1 MTDDRSNNLPLD
13 QLKSFFEYAL
23 KVKFG
28 KTIETSTKEERYNAL
43 ATAIMSLISDKWI
56 ETTEKSKTERKAYYF
71 SAEFLVG
78 RALGNNILNL
88 GIQEDV
94 DELLKEIGLE
104 LNELEE
110 LEEDAALGNGG
121 LGRLAAC
128 FMESAATMDIPL
140 DGYGV
145 RYSEGLFKQSFVDGF
160 QHEEGDAWIKHG
172 YPWSIRMES
181 DKQIIHFKNQSV
193 VAVPYDM
200 PVIGYKNGVINTLR
214 LWQAEAINRF
224 DFTKFNNFEYDES
237 VREQS
242 RAEDI
247 TRVLYPNDIQWAG
260 KLLRLKQQYF
270 FVSASLK
277 DIIKK
282 YKENFPGDTE
292 FKDFS
297 KYHAIQLNDTH
308 PVIAIPELMRLFL
321 DHEHMTWE
329 DSWEIVTEVF
339 SFTNHTILQEA
350 MEVWLESIMDEV
362 SPRIVEIIKEIDK
375 KFIASLQDKNYSYDK
390 INCLRIVRN
399 NNIHMASLALYS
411 AHKVNGVAQLH
422 TEILKTDTLSQWYAL
437 YPEKFINM
445 TNGVTPRRWLVY
457 SNPELAALIT
467 ELLGTQDWITDL
479 EMLKEL
485 ERFADDE
492 AVLNRLNEIKYNNK
506 LRLVKY
512 IKEVEGITINPDTI
526 FDVQVKRLHEY
537 KRQLMNALHI
547 VDLYFRLREN
557 LDLDIIPR
565 TFIFGAKAAPGYF
578 RAKAIIK
585 FINEIS
591 RVINMDKRVNDKLKV
606 VFVQNFRVSYGEKI
620 YPATDVSEQISTAGK
635 EASGTGNMKFMM
647 NATPTLGTYDGAN
660 VEIVREAGFENN
672 FIFGARVEEIR
683 EIYDNYNPIE
693 FYASDYDI
701 KRAVDS
707 LISGEFSD
715 NGSYMFL
722 NIFNS
727 LVLRD
732 YPEKLDQYLV
742 LKDFN
747 AYKEAQMEID
757 KAYRDKMGWA
767 KKCLINLANSGKF
780 SSDRTIMDYAR
791 EIWRVK

>member
-1 MTDDRSNNLPLD
+1 MERTIDTERLRISYESIIKL
-13 QLKSFFEYAL
+13 
-23 KVKFG
+23 KFG
-28 KTIETSTKEERYNAL
+28 KTFESASKEEKYSAL
-43 ATAIMSLISDKWI
+43 ATAIMEIIADDWI
-56 ETTEKSKTERKAYYF
+56 KTREKSKKERKAYYF

-88 GIQEDV
+88 GIEKDV
-94 DELLKEIGLE
+94 QSVLDDMDLALR
-104 LNELEE
+104 ELEE

-172 YPWSIRMES
+172 YPWMIRVES
-181 DKQIIHFKNQSV
+181 DSQIVHFKNQSV

-200 PVIGYKNGVINTLR
+200 PIIGYKNGVVNTLR
-214 LWQAEAINRF
+214 LWQSEAIDRF
-224 DFTKFNNFEYDES
+224 DFAKFNNFQYDES
-237 VREQS
+237 VRKQS

-247 TRVLYPNDIQWAG
+247 TRVLYPNDIQRAG

-277 DIIKK
+277 DLIRK
-282 YKENFPGDTE
+282 YKENFPEDVKFE
-292 FKDFS
+292 NFA

-308 PVIAIPELMRLFL
+308 PVMGIPELIRIFL
-321 DHEHMTWE
+321 DNEHMTWE
-329 DSWEIVTEVF
+329 ESWEIVTEVF

-350 MEVWLESIMDEV
+350 MEVWTEDLVDEV
-362 SPRIVEIIKEIDK
+362 SPRVLEIIKEIDK
-375 KFIASLQDKNYSYDK
+375 NFVASLADKNYDSNK
-390 INCLRIVRN
+390 IHRLRIVKDN
-399 NNIHMASLALYS
+399 NVHMASLALYS
-411 AHKVNGVAQLH
+411 AHKVNGVAELH
-422 TEILKTDTLSQWYAL
+422 TNILKTDTLKEWYAL

-445 TNGVTPRRWLVY
+445 TNGVTPRRWLAY
-457 SNPELAALIT
+457 SNPELASLIT
-467 ELLGTQDWITDL
+467 ELLGTEDWITDL
-479 EMLKEL
+479 EMLKGL
-485 ERFADDE
+485 EEFVDDE
-492 AVLNRLNEIKYNNK
+492 SVLKRLNEIKYNNK
-506 LRLVKY
+506 LKLVKY
-512 IKEVEGITINPDTI
+512 INEVEGVTIDPDTI

-547 VDLYFRLREN
+547 VDLYFRLLEN
-557 LDLDIIPR
+557 PELDIVPR

-591 RVINMDKRVNDKLKV
+591 RVINTDERVNKKLKV
-606 VFVQNFRVSYGEKI
+606 VFVQNFRVSYGERI

-660 VEIVREAGFENN
+660 VEIVKEAGFENN
-672 FIFGARVEEIR
+672 FIFGARVEELN
-683 EIYDNYNPIE
+683 EIYNTYNPIE
-693 FYASDYDI
+693 YYANDYNI
-701 KRAVDS
+701 KRVVDS
-707 LISGEFSD
+707 LIDGVFSD

-722 NIFNS
+722 NIYNS
-727 LVLRD
+727 LVQMEF
-732 YPEKLDQYLV
+732 PEKLDQYFV
-742 LKDFN
+742 LKDFK
-747 AYKEAQMEID
+747 AYKEAQEEID
-757 KAYRDKMGWA
+757 KAYRDRLGWA

-780 SSDRTIMDYAR
+780 SSDRTIMDYAI
-791 EIWRVK
+791 EIWKVK

>member
-1 MTDDRSNNLPLD
+1 MERTIDIER
-13 QLKSFFEYAL
+13 LKISYEAIIKL
-23 KVKFG
+23 KFG
-28 KTIETSTKEERYNAL
+28 KTFESASKEEKYSAL
-43 ATAIMSLISDKWI
+43 ATAIMELITDDWI
-56 ETTEKSKTERKAYYF
+56 ETREKSKKERKAYYF

-88 GIQEDV
+88 GIEKDV
-94 DELLKEIGLE
+94 QSVLDDMDLALK
-104 LNELEE
+104 ELEE

-172 YPWSIRMES
+172 YPWMIRVES
-181 DKQIIHFKNQSV
+181 DSQIIHFKNQSV

-200 PVIGYKNGVINTLR
+200 PIIGYKNGVVNTLR
-214 LWQAEAINRF
+214 LWQSEAIDRF
-224 DFTKFNNFEYDES
+224 DFAKFNNFQYDES

-247 TRVLYPNDIQWAG
+247 TRVLYPNDIQRAG

-277 DIIKK
+277 DLIKK
-282 YKENFPGDTE
+282 YKENFPEDKK
-292 FKDFS
+292 FANFA

-308 PVIAIPELMRLFL
+308 PVIGIPELIRIFL
-321 DHEHMTWE
+321 DTEHMNWE
-329 DSWEIVTEVF
+329 DSWKIVTSVF

-350 MEVWLESIMDEV
+350 MEVWTEDLVDEV
-362 SPRIVEIIKEIDK
+362 SPRVLEIIKEIDK
-375 KFIASLQDKNYSYDK
+375 NFIASLEDKNYDSGK
-390 INCLRIVRN
+390 VHRLRIVKDN
-399 NNIHMASLALYS
+399 NVHMASLALYS
-411 AHKVNGVAQLH
+411 AHKVNGVAELH
-422 TEILKTDTLSQWYAL
+422 TNILKTDTLKEWYAL

-445 TNGVTPRRWLVY
+445 TNGVTPRRWLAY
-457 SNPELAALIT
+457 SNPELASLIT
-467 ELLGTQDWITDL
+467 ELLGSEDWITDL
-479 EMLKEL
+479 EMLKGL
-485 ERFADDE
+485 ESFVDDE
-492 AVLNRLNEIKYNNK
+492 SVLKRLNEIKYNNK
-506 LRLVKY
+506 LKLVKY
-512 IKEVEGITINPDTI
+512 INEVEGITIDPDTI

-547 VDLYFRLREN
+547 VDLYFRLLEN
-557 LDLDIIPR
+557 PELDIVPR

-591 RVINMDKRVNDKLKV
+591 RVINMDERVNKKLKV
-606 VFVQNFRVSYGEKI
+606 VFVQNFRVSYGERI

-660 VEIVREAGFENN
+660 VEIVKEAGFENN
-672 FIFGARVEEIR
+672 FIFGARVEELK
-683 EIYDNYNPIE
+683 EIYNTYNPIE
-693 FYASDYDI
+693 YYANDYNI
-701 KRAVDS
+701 KRVVDS
-707 LISGEFSD
+707 LIDGVFSD

-722 NIFNS
+722 NIYNS
-727 LVLRD
+727 LVQMEF
-732 YPEKLDQYLV
+732 PEKLDQYFV
-742 LKDFN
+742 LKDFK
-747 AYKEAQMEID
+747 AYKDTQEEID
-757 KAYRDKMGWA
+757 KAYRDRLAWA

-780 SSDRTIMDYAR
+780 SSDRTIMDYAKQ
-791 EIWRVK
+791 IWRVK